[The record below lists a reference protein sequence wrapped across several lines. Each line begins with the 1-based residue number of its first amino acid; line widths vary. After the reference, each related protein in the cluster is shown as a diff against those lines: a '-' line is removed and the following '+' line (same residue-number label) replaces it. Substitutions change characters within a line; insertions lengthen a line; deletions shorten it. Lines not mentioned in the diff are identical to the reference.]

1 MISTHCVL
9 AFYIRN
15 LICNRRSC
23 GIRWMLRKNH
33 EAYKGRRKL
42 STVRNRVAENCLQL
56 EIEELRIVY
65 SQKLATRNLDI
76 WQFWHHMLTFGEECK
91 VGNYLRI

>member
-1 MISTHCVL
+1 MISNHCVL

-33 EAYKGRRKL
+33 EAYKERRKL
-42 STVRNRVAENCLQL
+42 STVLNGIAENCLQL
-56 EIEELRIVY
+56 GIGELKIVY
-65 SQKLATRNLDI
+65 SQKLAGTNI
-76 WQFWHHMLTFGEECK
+76 YK
-91 VGNYLRI
+91 